1 MSWEQI
7 LLIAREVRAIVQWR
21 RFIEH
26 VARMHIDSVEA
37 LIYAIDVPSL
47 LSICNDEAE
56 RIK

>member
-1 MSWEQI
+1 
-7 LLIAREVRAIVQWR
+7 LREKYGPLFNGRR